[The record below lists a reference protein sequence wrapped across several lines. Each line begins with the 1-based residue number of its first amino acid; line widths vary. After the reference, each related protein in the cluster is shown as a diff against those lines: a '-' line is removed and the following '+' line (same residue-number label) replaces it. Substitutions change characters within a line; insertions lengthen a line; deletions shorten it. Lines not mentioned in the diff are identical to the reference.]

1 MMLRVLFG
9 LVLGVVLF
17 TGAVAAEPRT
27 MIGLEITFPDGRKW
41 EMLVTDP
48 HWIPLD
54 VPEHAGVFLT
64 VSRDRNSVAVAF
76 FNVEYTANDMFDVGQ
91 QERRQVRTELGR
103 DIMTVGG
110 EAVPSK
116 TASPFNIRVTR
127 VVTRER

>member
-1 MMLRVLFG
+1 MMRRVLFG
-9 LVLGVVLF
+9 LVLGVVVF
-17 TGAVAAEPRT
+17 TRAAAAEPRT
-27 MIGLEITFPDGRKW
+27 MIGLEIKFPDGRKW

-64 VSRDRNSVAVAF
+64 VSRDRHSVAVAF
-76 FNVEYTANDMFDVGQ
+76 FNVEYTANDIIEVGQ
-91 QERRQVRTELGR
+91 QERQQVRTELGR

-110 EAVPSK
+110 DAVQSK
-116 TASPFNIRVTR
+116 TVSPFRIRVTR